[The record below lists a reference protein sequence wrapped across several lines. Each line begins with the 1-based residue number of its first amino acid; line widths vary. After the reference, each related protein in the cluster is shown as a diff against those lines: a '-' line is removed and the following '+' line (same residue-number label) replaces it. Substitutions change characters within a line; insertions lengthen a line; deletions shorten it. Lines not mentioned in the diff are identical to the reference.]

1 MSTTKLKLT
10 ALPLILIST
19 LCFSLVQAR
28 LSNNNKE
35 QDTPADLNKVLII
48 VGKATETI
56 DTFYPFFRVQE
67 DGFMPV
73 VASPEKRRYHM
84 VLHEIPPDWNGRV
97 TREFEGYTIQANIA
111 FKDVN
116 PEEYVGIFFSG
127 GRAPEYIRYDKD
139 LVRITRHF
147 FEKNKSI
154 ACVCH
159 NVEIPAYAGCVKG
172 RRMATVGKCKFDL
185 EVCGGIF
192 VNEACVVD
200 GNLVSGRTFHD
211 HGKYM
216 GVWIKMLRQARDES
230 AKSKFPRS
238 YGRDIF
244 RYELKLARLCRM
256 LPSTGLRP

>member
-1 MSTTKLKLT
+1 MNKTKFKLVALTLMSLL
-10 ALPLILIST
+10 L
-19 LCFSLVQAR
+19 LCFSVVHAG
-28 LSNNNKE
+28 LSKNNKE
-35 QDTPADLNKVLII
+35 HNAPAGLNKVLII
-48 VGKATETI
+48 VGEASETV
-56 DTFYPFFRVQE
+56 DTLYPFFRVQE
-67 DGFMPV
+67 DGFIPV
-73 VASPEKRRYHM
+73 VAGPEKRRYHM
-84 VLHEIPPDWNGRV
+84 VLHEIPPDWDGQV
-97 TREFEGYTIQANIA
+97 TREFEGYTIQADIA

-139 LVRITRHF
+139 LIRITRHF
-147 FEKNKSI
+147 FEKNKPI

-159 NVEIPAYAGCVKG
+159 GVEIPAYAGCVKG

-216 GVWIKMLRQARDES
+216 GVWMKMLRKAREES
-230 AKSKFPRS
+230 AK
-238 YGRDIF
+238 
-244 RYELKLARLCRM
+244 E
-256 LPSTGLRP
+256 